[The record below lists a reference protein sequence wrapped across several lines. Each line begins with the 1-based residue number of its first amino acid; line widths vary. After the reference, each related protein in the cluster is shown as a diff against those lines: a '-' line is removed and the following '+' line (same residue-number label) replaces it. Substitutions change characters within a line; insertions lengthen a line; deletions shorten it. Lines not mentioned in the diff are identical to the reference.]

1 LEGFSLTLTF
11 EERLNKLKEFGLTE
25 YQARAYLALL
35 ELNTASAN
43 KIPAMSRVPR
53 TKIYGIMRQLHDKGL
68 VQIIPESPL
77 KYKAVP
83 FNKFLKRRV
92 SQLKEEADELNGSIE
107 KLTDIFKLE
116 PTVPE
121 EQGKFEMF
129 YGRRNVRNK
138 LRDLYSNAKKSVV
151 SIGNEHSPG
160 RIIRTSVS
168 IIEDL
173 SKSGVKIEYGFPVN
187 KQNISKIE
195 RLAEYAE
202 VKNLDRKPSMHFII
216 VDSEE
221 CLLVHRIPDD
231 EDPIRGE
238 DIAIWSND
246 KAIVNS
252 MKDYAEELF
261 EDGLNYKTFN
271 LIKPAWA
278 NITNWLSS
286 LKIDYNQYLSRLG
299 EELGMEL
306 SKKFK
311 SNKIKP
317 LLKEMAEFWEK
328 NNLGTIKI
336 LKQKPLEITLENHMD
351 CMQKKDIVIAQCSF
365 IKNMLGTILEQ
376 KLGMECT
383 VQEVDCRP
391 EHSTYCKFRLNLGK

>member
-1 LEGFSLTLTF
+1 MTLTF
-11 EERLNKLKEFGLTE
+11 EERLNKLKEFGLTD

-35 ELNTASAN
+35 ELNIASAN
-43 KIPAMSRVPR
+43 KIPAVSRVPR

-68 VQIIPESPL
+68 VQIIPETPL

-83 FNKFLKRRV
+83 FNRFLKRRV
-92 SQLKEEADELNGSIE
+92 SQLKEEADELNQSIE
-107 KLTDIFKLE
+107 PLSEIFKVE
-116 PTVPE
+116 SHVPD

-138 LRDLYSNAKKSVV
+138 LRDMYSNAKKNVI

-160 RIIRTSVS
+160 RIIRTSIS
-168 IIEDL
+168 IIEDIA
-173 SKSGVKIEYGFPVN
+173 KSGVKIEYGFPVN

-195 RLAEYAE
+195 RLAEHSE
-202 VKNLDRKPSMHFII
+202 VRNLDRKPSMHFII
-216 VDSEE
+216 VDNKE

-246 KAIVNS
+246 NAIVSS

-261 EDGLNYKTFN
+261 EDGLNYKSFN

-278 NITNWLSS
+278 NITTWLSS
-286 LKIDYNQYLSRLG
+286 LKIDYQVYLSRLG
-299 EELGMEL
+299 QELGIEL

-311 SNKIKP
+311 SKKIKP
-317 LLKEMAEFWEK
+317 LLKEMAGFWEK
-328 NNLGTIKI
+328 NNLGTIKVV
-336 LKQKPLEITLENHMD
+336 KQKPLEITMENHMD
-351 CMQKKDIVIAQCSF
+351 CMQKKEIVVAQCGF
-365 IKNMLGTILEQ
+365 IKKMLETILED
-376 KLGMECT
+376 KLGMKCT

-391 EHSTYCKFRLNLGK
+391 EHSTYCRFRLNLK

>member
-1 LEGFSLTLTF
+1 LTLTF
-11 EERLNKLKEFGLTE
+11 EDRLNKLKEFGLTD

-68 VQIIPESPL
+68 VKIIPETPL
-77 KYKAVP
+77 KYEAVP

-92 SQLKEEADELNGSIE
+92 SQLKEEAEELNGSID
-107 KLTDIFKLE
+107 KLSDVFKVE
-116 PTVPE
+116 PTIPE

-138 LRDLYSNAKKSVV
+138 LREMYSNAKSNVI

-168 IIEDL
+168 IIEDI
-173 SKSGVKIEYGFPVN
+173 SKAGVKIEYGFPVN
-187 KQNISKIE
+187 KQNITKIE

-202 VKNLDRKPSMHFII
+202 VKNLDRRPSMHFII
-216 VDSEE
+216 IDGNE

-261 EDGLNYKTFN
+261 EDGLNYKSYN

-278 NITNWLSS
+278 NITTWLSS
-286 LKIDYNQYLSRLG
+286 LKIDYNQYLGRLG
-299 EELGMEL
+299 EELGQEL

-311 SNKIKP
+311 SKKVKP
-317 LLKEMAEFWEK
+317 LLKEMSEFWEK
-328 NNLGTIKI
+328 NNLGSIKVI
-336 LKQKPLEITLENHMD
+336 KQKPLEITLENHMD
-351 CMQKKDIVIAQCSF
+351 CMQKKEIVTAQCGF
-365 IKNMLGTILEQ
+365 IKMMLSTIFET
-376 KLGMECT
+376 KLGMKCKI
-383 VQEVDCRP
+383 QEVDCRP
-391 EHSTYCKFRLNLGK
+391 EHSTYCKFRLNLI